1 MSVDYLSTLNKNG
14 SGLNITQIVDSIVQA
29 EVEPK
34 RASITKKTSDIEAQ
48 VSELA
53 TFKSNISI
61 FQEALNNLKLRDVF
75 QVSTTVGSAVTY
87 SPNSN
92 ISAANAFSANVNVTQ
107 LAQAQTLEY
116 TGYTSRTQVLSDI
129 SLSISFG
136 SVADNSFTADTN
148 RSAVTVSLTAPTL
161 EELAAELTS
170 KSGVTA
176 EIVQTDTGEYSLAI
190 YSDTGASN
198 ALSIS
203 GDATI
208 NTNNYS
214 TVQKLAAQNSKIQIN
229 GIEIERQTNEVDG
242 VLAGGSLSLNA
253 VTASAINLSGKY
265 SHTEAES
272 KILKFVDSFN
282 ELNTYLTGTTSRSGS
297 AGSGVFATEAA
308 IKSVQSTLNSILRAP
323 LKGFSSDDVN
333 LSEMGITTNKD
344 GSITLNKTNFKTFF
358 EANSKNVMSLGEN
371 SFTSEDVNLSVSVSD
386 TASQKSGTFAFAYNS
401 GTSTATLDG
410 NTLSA
415 SVSGTTTTFTSSAPG
430 FETLS
435 IKVET
440 LNIPSSTTV
449 SIGVSTKDTFSRL
462 ISELLSSTGTIKNK
476 EKEYDNSLADYSDQ
490 LTELTVREESVRDR
504 YLAQFTEM
512 ERTVTSLKSTGEYI
526 TAILNAWNDQ
536 NK

>member
-1 MSVDYLSTLNKNG
+1 MSVDYLSALNKNG

-53 TFKSNISI
+53 TFKSNISV
-61 FQEALNNLKLRDVF
+61 FQEALNSLNLRDVF
-75 QVSTTVGSAVTY
+75 QVPTTTGSAVTY

-92 ISAANAFSANVNVTQ
+92 ISNANAFSASVNVTQ

-129 SLSISFG
+129 SLSIAFG
-136 SVADNSFTADTN
+136 SVTDNSFTADNN

-161 EELAAELTS
+161 EELAAELTT

-208 NTNNYS
+208 HTNSYS
-214 TVQKLAAQNSKIQIN
+214 TVQKLAAKNSKIQIN

-253 VTASAINLSGKY
+253 VTTSAINLSGKY
-265 SHTEAES
+265 SHSEAES
-272 KILKFVDSFN
+272 KVLQFVNSFN
-282 ELNTYLTGTTSRSGS
+282 ELSAYLSGTTSRG
-297 AGSGVFATEAA
+297 GSGDPGAFATDAA

-323 LKGFSSDDVN
+323 LKGFSSEDVN
-333 LSEMGITTNKD
+333 LAEMGITTNRD

-358 EANSKNVMSLGEN
+358 DANAKNVMSLGEN
-371 SFTSEDVNLSVSVSD
+371 SFTAEDVNLSVSVSN
-386 TASQKSGTFAFAYNS
+386 TASQKAGTFAFAYNS

-410 NTLSA
+410 NTLTA

-430 FETLS
+430 FDTLS

-440 LNIPSSTTV
+440 SNIPSSTSV
-449 SIGVSTKDTFSRL
+449 SIGVSAKDTFSQL

-476 EKEYDNSLADYSDQ
+476 EKDYNDILADYSDD
-490 LTELTVREESVRDR
+490 LSDLTVREESVRSR
-504 YLAQFTEM
+504 YVAQFTEM

-526 TAILNAWNDQ
+526 TAILDAWNDQ